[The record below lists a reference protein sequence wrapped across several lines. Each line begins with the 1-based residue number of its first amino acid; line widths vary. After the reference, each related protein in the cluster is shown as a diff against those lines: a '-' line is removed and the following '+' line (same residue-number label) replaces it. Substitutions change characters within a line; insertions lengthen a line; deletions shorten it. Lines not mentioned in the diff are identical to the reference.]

1 MSKPFSLMHGDCLEL
16 MHEIE
21 DGSVDMILCDLP
33 YGTTRCSWDTVIP
46 LQPLWEHYERIIK
59 KDGAIV
65 LFGANPF
72 AAILVTSNLKLFR
85 YEIIWEK
92 TAATGFLNAKKQP
105 LRAHEN
111 ILVFYKSKPVYN
123 PQKTFGHK
131 RKTARRH
138 GVGSE
143 HYGKQMHNLDY
154 DSTER
159 YPRSVQLFSK
169 DKQKSKLHPTQ
180 KPVALCEFLVRTYS
194 SEGDTVLD
202 NTMGSGTTGVAC
214 LKSGRKF
221 IGIEKNEKYFQ
232 TASKR
237 LTAIWKKEYEHAAA

>member
-92 TAATGFLNAKKQP
+92 TAATGFLNAKK
-105 LRAHEN
+105 A
-111 ILVFYKSKPVYN
+111 
-123 PQKTFGHK
+123 
-131 RKTARRH
+131 
-138 GVGSE
+138 
-143 HYGKQMHNLDY
+143 
-154 DSTER
+154 
-159 YPRSVQLFSK
+159 
-169 DKQKSKLHPTQ
+169 
-180 KPVALCEFLVRTYS
+180 
-194 SEGDTVLD
+194 
-202 NTMGSGTTGVAC
+202 TTSCA
-214 LKSGRKF
+214 
-221 IGIEKNEKYFQ
+221 
-232 TASKR
+232 
-237 LTAIWKKEYEHAAA
+237 